1 MGEHMRE
8 ETIEQTEKVP
18 QGQENKMGTMPVPK
32 LLITMSLPLMVSM
45 FVQALYN
52 VVDSVFVARWNENA
66 FTGLTL
72 AFPLQQIMIA
82 VSTGLGVGMN
92 ALLSKSLGEKNI
104 EKANAAAKNGLFMG
118 LISGVVFTIVGI
130 LFSRSVIAAQIS
142 DPEIIGFGADYL
154 SICMI
159 IGYGVFGGILF
170 ERLLQSTGRTLLS
183 MMAQLLGAVTNLI
196 LDPIMIFGYFGF
208 PEMGVKGA
216 ALATVIGQIVG
227 AIFALFLNLHY
238 NKELTLS
245 FRGFRPNGA
254 IIKTILKVGIPSI
267 LMQAVSCVTVFV
279 IDKILV
285 VYETAAVTVYGIY
298 FKIQSFIF
306 FPIFGMTNGLIP
318 IVAYNYGARKKKR
331 IMQAVRWGIGT
342 GLVLAAV
349 GFYLLHFR
357 AEALLWFFSPSAR
370 VRELAIPALGIIS
383 FLFFFASYGVVS
395 GSVFQA
401 LGNGVYSLILT
412 LVRQIVFL
420 IPLVYLI
427 GKFYGIDAIW
437 WAFPLAEFV
446 SVVVATLFL
455 FRIYRKKI
463 RDL

>member
-1 MGEHMRE
+1 MRK
-8 ETIEQTEKVP
+8 ETIEQVEKVP

-92 ALLSKSLGEKNI
+92 ALLSKSLGEKNV

-159 IGYGVFGGILF
+159 MGYGVFGGILF

-183 MMAQLLGAVTNLI
+183 MMAQLLGAVTNLV

-227 AIFALFLNLHY
+227 AVFALFLNLHY

-245 FRGFRPNGA
+245 FRGFRPNGT

-318 IVAYNYGARKKKR
+318 IVAYNYGAKKKKR
-331 IMQAVRWGIGT
+331 ITQAVRWGIGT
-342 GLVLAAV
+342 GLVLASI
-349 GFYLLHFR
+349 GFYLLHFK
-357 AEALLWFFSPSAR
+357 AETLLWFFSPSKR

-427 GKFYGIDAIW
+427 GEFYGIDTIW
-437 WAFPLAEFV
+437 WAFPLAECV

-455 FRIYRKKI
+455 YRIYRKKI

>member
-1 MGEHMRE
+1 MRE

-437 WAFPLAEFV
+437 WAFPLAECV